1 MSWRDIL
8 LELISDITDPQERLD
23 IIRTINYI
31 LMQYENGEID
41 YDSAKGDIA
50 MVVRDVLMDKD
61 PTLDEEEA
69 TQRAIEY
76 AERLLRKYRVRSM
89 FRRAR
94 KRYNMLERYK

>member
-41 YDSAKGDIA
+41 YDAAKGDIA

>member
-1 MSWRDIL
+1 MSWRDLL
-8 LELISDITDPQERLD
+8 LELIGDIKDPQERID
-23 IIRTINYI
+23 IVRTINYI

-41 YDSAKGDIA
+41 YEAAKGDIA

>member
-1 MSWRDIL
+1 MSWRDLL
-8 LELISDITDPQERLD
+8 LELIGDIEDPQERID
-23 IIRTINYI
+23 IVRTINYI

>member
-41 YDSAKGDIA
+41 YEAAKGDIA

-69 TQRAIEY
+69 TQKAIEY

-89 FRRAR
+89 FKRAR